1 MKNKIAYSKPRKANL
16 NLLGFT
22 LIELLATIIILSIIA
37 LITIPTTIGIID
49 KVKISSLELSANGL

>member
-1 MKNKIAYSKPRKANL
+1 MKNKIAYSKSEVNL

-22 LIELLATIIILSIIA
+22 LIELLATIIILSVIA
-37 LITIPTTIGIID
+37 LITIPTAIRIID